1 MKLRKYIGVFLAGIA
16 IQAAIYLYLDQV
28 LFAPTSDFQIGSTSQ
43 QDASGNAAEPNGHSF
58 YSYDKRFM
66 ATIVDDR
73 VTIYEAGKKDQPQ
86 HINLHGRKVSF
97 FEWLPDRDLAIF
109 ATYGDDKKGD
119 YGVYI
124 AQYNPLY
131 PDRELDTPIEDA
143 PEDSKIVD
151 VAYSTATNVVY
162 MKLEVGEDKYRIYRT
177 DANYDTR
184 RIQVQAENIGR
195 IAVFYDSDTFFYDNL
210 RTGVVYM
217 FKGDT
222 SSWREISPSG
232 NFRLVGIDGQ
242 EIYIAKM
249 NPDDKVIAAYRGRLG
264 VGFTRIATYKTPED
278 FDKLTLNS
286 MHEASDKADQMTS
299 NDNSDSSDSNSDSD
313 SESE

>member
-1 MKLRKYIGVFLAGIA
+1 MGEG
-16 IQAAIYLYLDQV
+16 
-28 LFAPTSDFQIGSTSQ
+28 T
-43 QDASGNAAEPNGHSF
+43 EPNGRSF

-73 VTIYEAGKKDQPQ
+73 VTIYEAGKKSDPQ
-86 HINLHGRKVSF
+86 RINLHGRKVSF
-97 FEWLPDRDLAIF
+97 FEWLPDRNLAIF
-109 ATYGDDKKGD
+109 ATYGRDRKNGK

-124 AQYNPLY
+124 AQYNPIY

-143 PEDSKIVD
+143 PVDSKITD

-162 MKLEVGEDKYRIYRT
+162 MKLQVGENKYRIYRT

-184 RIQVQAENIGR
+184 RIHVQAENIGR

-217 FKGDT
+217 FDGAT

-232 NFRLVGIDGQ
+232 NFRLIGIDGQ
-242 EIYIAKM
+242 EIYIAEM
-249 NPDDKVIAAYRGRLG
+249 NHDDKVVAAYRGRLR
-264 VGFTRIATYKTPED
+264 VGFKKIATYKTPEE
-278 FDKLTLNS
+278 FNKITLNS
-286 MHEASDKADQMTS
+286 MHEASEKSDKM
-299 NDNSDSSDSNSDSD
+299 
-313 SESE
+313 EKK

>member
-1 MKLRKYIGVFLAGIA
+1 MGEG
-16 IQAAIYLYLDQV
+16 
-28 LFAPTSDFQIGSTSQ
+28 T
-43 QDASGNAAEPNGHSF
+43 EPNGRSF

-73 VTIYEAGKKDQPQ
+73 VTIYEAGKKNDPQ
-86 HINLHGRKVSF
+86 RINLHGRKVSF
-97 FEWLPDRDLAIF
+97 FEWLPDRNLAIF
-109 ATYGDDKKGD
+109 ATYGRDRKTGK

-124 AQYNPLY
+124 AQYNPIY

-143 PEDSKIVD
+143 PVDSKITD

-162 MKLEVGEDKYRIYRT
+162 MKLQVGDNKYRIYRT

-184 RIQVQAENIGR
+184 RIHVQAENIGR

-217 FKGDT
+217 FDGAT

-232 NFRLVGIDGQ
+232 NFRLIGIDGQ
-242 EIYIAKM
+242 EIYIAEM
-249 NPDDKVIAAYRGRLG
+249 NHDDKVVAAYRGRLR
-264 VGFTRIATYKTPED
+264 VGFKKIATYKMPED
-278 FDKLTLNS
+278 FNKITLNS
-286 MHEASDKADQMTS
+286 MHEASEKSDKM
-299 NDNSDSSDSNSDSD
+299 
-313 SESE
+313 EKK